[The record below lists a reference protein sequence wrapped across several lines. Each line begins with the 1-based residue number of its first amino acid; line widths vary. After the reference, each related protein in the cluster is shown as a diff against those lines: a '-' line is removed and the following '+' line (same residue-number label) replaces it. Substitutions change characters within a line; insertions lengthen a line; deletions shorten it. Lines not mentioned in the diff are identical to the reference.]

1 MEELIKLVS
10 QKAGIT
16 PEQAKRAVETVIE
29 FAQTRLPEP
38 FASQVEGLLQGA
50 DPAQDLGGLA
60 KGLGGLFGGR

>member
-16 PEQAKRAVETVIE
+16 PEQAKRAVETVVE
-29 FAQTRLPEP
+29 FAKAKLPEP
-38 FASQVEGLLQGA
+38 FASQVEGLLQGT
-50 DPAQDLGGLA
+50 DPAQGLGGLT